1 MAKNKHG
8 LGKGLS
14 ALIRPAPQPEP
25 VAAAPAAFVIEP
37 SDGSIT
43 HVEVAKI
50 RPNPFQPR
58 ADFDQQALDELKD
71 SIRQKGIIQPVTVR
85 RARDGML
92 ELISGERR
100 IRALTEIGIK
110 SVPAYFIEVEH
121 D

>member
-1 MAKNKHG
+1 MSKNKHG

-14 ALIRPAPQPEP
+14 ALIRPAQVPERPEP
-25 VAAAPAAFVIEP
+25 VPVTVASEP

-43 HVEVAKI
+43 HLEVARI

-85 RARDGML
+85 RATDGMF

-100 IRALTEIGIK
+100 IRALTELG
-110 SVPAYFIEVEH
+110 V
-121 D
+121 